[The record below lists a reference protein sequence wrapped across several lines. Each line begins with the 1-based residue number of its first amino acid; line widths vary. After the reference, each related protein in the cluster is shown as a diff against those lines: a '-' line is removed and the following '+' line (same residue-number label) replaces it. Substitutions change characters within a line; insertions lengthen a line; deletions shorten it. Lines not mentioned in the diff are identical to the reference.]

1 MSRETA
7 SLRNENWQQA
17 FAGALGLHVAVV
29 LLCTLMAHFWERP
42 RRVPPVYTVRLFE
55 TVNMPVTKV
64 EKKVAPT
71 ASAAKPRTPEKK
83 AASPKKPRSEAAET
97 KPPPPAK
104 AKPKDVV
111 SLKPTKPTK
120 APAKPEKKAV
130 VEKKAKD
137 SEALLQKRL
146 QGLQKSIQE
155 KEAEARLQERL
166 SALRAQVNKEAG
178 EENAGAAPAAAPVG
192 GQEIDEVT
200 REYLASVYH
209 AVRSH
214 WILPEQLLDR
224 PLICIVVFKIA
235 QDGSVLNVR
244 FESESG
250 YALFDQSAIRAVQEA
265 SPLPSLPRPLG
276 PGPMEV
282 GLRFKPGEV
291 GM

>member
-7 SLRNENWQQA
+7 SLRNENWQLA
-17 FAGALGLHVAVV
+17 FAGALGLHVAVM
-29 LLCTLMAHFWERP
+29 LLCTMMAHFWERP

-55 TVNMPVTKV
+55 TVNMPVNKV
-64 EKKVAPT
+64 EKKVTPP
-71 ASAAKPRTPEKK
+71 ASAPKSQTPEKK
-83 AASPKKPRSEAAET
+83 ATSPKKPKSEMAKT
-97 KPPPPAK
+97 KPPPAK
-104 AKPKDVV
+104 PKPKDVV
-111 SLKPTKPTK
+111 SLKPAKPTK

-137 SEALLQKRL
+137 SEALLKKRL
-146 QGLQKSIQE
+146 QGLEKSVQE

-166 SALRAQVNKEAG
+166 SALEAQMNKKAG
-178 EENAGAAPAAAPVG
+178 EEDAAAAPAAAPVG

-224 PLICIVVFKIA
+224 PLVCIIVFKITR
-235 QDGSVLNVR
+235 DGSVLDVR

-265 SPLPSLPRPLG
+265 SPLPPLPRPLG